1 MSAAARTIE
10 DALELLRRQPEQ
22 PVEAEVG
29 GLLIELRVKP
39 RRSAADLFGEV
50 GPWEGETNDELLQR
64 LRDERTR
71 GGAKEP
77 PCL

>member
-50 GPWEGETNDELLQR
+50 GPWEGETHDELLQR

>member
-1 MSAAARTIE
+1 MSTAARTIE
-10 DALELLRRQPEQ
+10 DALELLRMQPER

-29 GLLIELRVKP
+29 GLLIEMRVKP
-39 RRSAADLFGEV
+39 RRSAAELFGEI
-50 GPWEGETNDELLQR
+50 GPWEGETADELVER
-64 LRDERTR
+64 LRDERQR

>member
-1 MSAAARTIE
+1 MSTAARTIE
-10 DALELLRRQPEQ
+10 DALELLRMRPER

-29 GLLIELRVKP
+29 GLLIEMRVKP
-39 RRSAADLFGEV
+39 RRSAADLFREIGV
-50 GPWEGETNDELLQR
+50 WEGESNDELAGR
-64 LRDERTR
+64 LRDERQR